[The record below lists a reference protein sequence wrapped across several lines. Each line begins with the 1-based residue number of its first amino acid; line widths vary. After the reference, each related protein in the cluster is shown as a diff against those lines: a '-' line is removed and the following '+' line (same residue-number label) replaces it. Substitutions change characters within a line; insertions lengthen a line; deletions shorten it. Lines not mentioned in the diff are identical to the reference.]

1 MEVSTNM
8 PLSYNNIQRYISSNN
23 ILYLWLVPAVFEVI
37 LRVLQA
43 HYRTL
48 SLLSP
53 FYFISI
59 PPIFYIV
66 LYITHIPVDTARNN
80 GYFFDPRYVICVC
93 MCILYLFM
101 YAYMCIRITY

>member
-8 PLSYNNIQRYISSNN
+8 PLSYNNIQQYISSNNN
-23 ILYLWLVPAVFEVI
+23 ILYLWLVPVVFEVI

-59 PPIFYIV
+59 PPIFYII

-80 GYFFDPRYVICVC
+80 GYFFDPRYVI
-93 MCILYLFM
+93 Y
-101 YAYMCIRITY
+101 